1 MKSRRRRRFRTS
13 LFLSVGVEIVP
24 AKKFTA
30 AVFLHTFS
38 TVGKSMSHRA
48 AVARWKRTSSTPK
61 FLSLTNLFS
70 IHFTPQR
77 PEGSCLPDYLQLKL
91 STIFRDVHF
100 ILNSKFKIKQSYRC
114 CRHND

>member
-1 MKSRRRRRFRTS
+1 

-48 AVARWKRTSSTPK
+48 AVARWKK
-61 FLSLTNLFS
+61 EYVLSC
-70 IHFTPQR
+70 IPII
-77 PEGSCLPDYLQLKL
+77 E
-91 STIFRDVHF
+91 
-100 ILNSKFKIKQSYRC
+100 
-114 CRHND
+114 